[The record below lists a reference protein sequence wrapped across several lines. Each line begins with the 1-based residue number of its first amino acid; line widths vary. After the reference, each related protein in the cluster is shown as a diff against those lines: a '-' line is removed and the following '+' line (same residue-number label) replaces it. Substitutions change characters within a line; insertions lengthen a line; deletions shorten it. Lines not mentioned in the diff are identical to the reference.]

1 MVLFD
6 LRSASLLQRER
17 ADKRL
22 SDHAFL
28 AELKTIYKVIRQFER
43 IDPALDSVG
52 DALRKLLGARVLI
65 VYLCV
70 ENDRKLNATYC
81 GVDLEDSI
89 GDESHVL
96 RTATSLADHV
106 ALTQRAVLLPDTNDT
121 EELCSI
127 HPELRFDGQL
137 CATQGWPVS
146 SAIALPIK
154 GVMLLGVLQL
164 FRFDEDAP
172 FDGIDLKRAAL
183 ISQMLAREFN
193 DEQQKE
199 TGPFG
204 RLVEEGSL
212 SKQDLMEAK
221 AYARQH
227 GASTAKVL
235 MDNYGLSVARI
246 GQLLERYYRVPFVV
260 YDPKLTLPSSLLSNI
275 SRSYLR
281 KNLWLPIGR
290 HKSTVVIL
298 IDDPLDH
305 QRVREIHSVLNVQ
318 HCTLKVGLPE
328 HILLFL
334 SDDSTTD
341 ADTGFED
348 LFSVLASQRRA
359 VQPESEAE
367 DDYGAEA
374 SGMIQLINRIIAEA
388 DRLGASD
395 IHIEPSREG
404 ESGTVRI
411 RVDGLCRR
419 LLEIPEEHCS
429 AAIARVK
436 VISRLNIAERRLP
449 QDGKCKLKLA
459 GRTVEMRVATLPT
472 VYGESVVMRLLTP
485 GTPMQLE
492 NLSLSLANQRAIMK
506 IATQPHGLFL
516 VVGPTGSGK
525 TTTLHAVLSKL
536 NVPERK
542 IWTAEDPV
550 EITQDG
556 LQQVQVQSNIN
567 FTFAMAMRAF
577 LRADPDVILIGEMR
591 DRETANI
598 GIEASLTGHL
608 VLSTLHTNSA
618 AETITRLLDLGLD
631 PINFSDAL
639 LGVLAQRLIR
649 TLCSKCKQP
658 YEPDE
663 EEKQRLRH
671 FYGEKAFVEQGL
683 DVKEWKLC
691 RAVGCTEC
699 GSTGY
704 KGRLAIHEMLICG
717 SRLRNLINRRA
728 GLDELRDQAV
738 KEGMRTMRQDG
749 IEKIVSGYS
758 DYSQLIQVVGVGLG

>member
-1 MVLFD
+1 M
-6 LRSASLLQRER
+6 LQGER

-22 SDHAFL
+22 ADHAFL
-28 AELKTIYKVIRQFER
+28 AELKAIYKVIRQFER
-43 IDPALDSVG
+43 IAPALDAVG
-52 DALRKLLGARVLI
+52 DALRKLLGVRVLL
-65 VYLCV
+65 VYQCV
-70 ENDRKLNATYC
+70 EKGSTLYAIYC
-81 GVDLEDSI
+81 GVDPQTNA
-89 GDESHVL
+89 GDESCVL

-106 ALTQRAVLLPDTNDT
+106 ASTQRAVVLTDTTDS
-121 EELCSI
+121 EELRRI
-127 HPELRFDGQL
+127 HPELRFDGRS
-137 CATQGWPVS
+137 CATQGRPVR
-146 SAIALPIK
+146 SAIAVPIK
-154 GVMLLGVLQL
+154 GEIPLGVLQL
-164 FRFDEDAP
+164 LGFDEDPP
-172 FDGIDLKRAAL
+172 FDALDLKRAAL
-183 ISQMLAREFN
+183 ICQMLAREFS
-193 DEQQKE
+193 DARQKE
-199 TGPFG
+199 RGPLHQ
-204 RLVEEGSL
+204 LVEEGYL
-212 SKQDLMEAK
+212 SEQDLVDA
-221 AYARQH
+221 AAHAQQQ
-227 GASTAKVL
+227 GASLAKVL
-235 MDNYGLSVARI
+235 MECYGLSAARI
-246 GQLLERYYRVPFVV
+246 GQSLERHYRVPYMA
-260 YDPKLTLPSSLLSNI
+260 YDPKLTLPTSLLTNI

-281 KNLWLPIGR
+281 KNLWLPVGGDR
-290 HKSTVVIL
+290 STAVIL
-298 IDDPLDH
+298 IDDPFDH
-305 QRVREIHSVLNVQ
+305 QRVREIHSVLSVQ
-318 HCTLKVGLPE
+318 HCTLRVGLPE
-328 HILLFL
+328 DILLFL
-334 SDDSTTD
+334 REDSTTD
-341 ADTGFED
+341 APTGFDD
-348 LFSVLASQRRA
+348 LFSVLASQSRA
-359 VQPESEAE
+359 VLPESEDE

-404 ESGTVRI
+404 EPGTVRI

-419 LLEIPEEHCS
+419 LLEIPQEHCS

-492 NLSLSLANQRAIMK
+492 NLSLSLANQRAIMT

-556 LQQVQVQSNIN
+556 LQQVQVQSKIN

-639 LGVLAQRLIR
+639 LGVLAQRLMR
-649 TLCSKCKQP
+649 TLCAKCKQP
-658 YEPDE
+658 YEADE
-663 EEKQRLRH
+663 AEKQRLRH
-671 FYGEKAFVEQGL
+671 FYGEDAFVEHGL
-683 DVKEWKLC
+683 ETREWELC

-699 GSTGY
+699 GGTGY
-704 KGRLAIHEMLICG
+704 KGRLAIHEMLVCG

-728 GLDELRDQAV
+728 GLDELRDRAA
-738 KEGMRTMRQDG
+738 KDGMRTMRQDG

-758 DYSQLIQVVGVGLG
+758 DYSQLMQVVGVGLG